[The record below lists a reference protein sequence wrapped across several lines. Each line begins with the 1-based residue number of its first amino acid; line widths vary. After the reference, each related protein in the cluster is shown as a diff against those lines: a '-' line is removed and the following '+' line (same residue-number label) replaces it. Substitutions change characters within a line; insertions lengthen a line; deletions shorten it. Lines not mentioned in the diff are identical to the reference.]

1 MLDNAMLDTKKNGNG
16 TIGFNT
22 KISLGN
28 VITIIL
34 LIVGIMTT
42 YFGGISSLDHRV
54 TILETN
60 DTNQDKAI
68 EEIKNNVGMD
78 LDKINGKL
86 DKFLER
92 YYNGLSVEGA
102 YLIAG
107 LFDTYD
113 SVAGDT
119 IHIGA
124 IRSEGIHRYMLVWN
138 AEKGRYE
145 KRRIYSTKE
154 IRDTASQ
161 VIHKLQQA
169 ECILRSKEDK
179 NNRVY

>member
-1 MLDNAMLDTKKNGNG
+1 MPDTKKNGNG

-28 VITIIL
+28 VITMTL
-34 LIVGIMTT
+34 LVVGIMTT
-42 YFGGISSLDHRV
+42 YFGGISKLDHRV

-60 DTNQDKAI
+60 DVNQDRVI
-68 EEIKNNVGMD
+68 GELKNDVGED

-86 DKFLER
+86 DKFLDR
-92 YYNGLSVEGA
+92 YYGGLSTEGV
-102 YLIAG
+102 YLLAG
-107 LFDTYD
+107 LFDVYD

-124 IRSEGIHRYMLVWN
+124 IRSEGHHRYMLVWN
-138 AEKGRYE
+138 AEKGMYE

-169 ECILRSKEDK
+169 ECIIRARKIKPD
-179 NNRVY
+179 NTRVY